1 MNRKFINEDTKNLIW
16 EAMEMTM
23 VFEKQLKI
31 LEEKRRIEDLK
42 NALHDL
48 YTEEGLSE
56 EEIEIVERGIKR
68 VTRVPE
74 HIFLEVKEQV

>member
-1 MNRKFINEDTKNLIW
+1 
-16 EAMEMTM
+16 MTM